1 MSKKYTAMYF
11 IMFITIYVLV
21 FMLIAWILQ
30 LAYNNSVPEMTK
42 DVETGKERLNKITYV
57 TAIALLFLLSFLP
70 STTLIYNGHLD
81 K

>member
-11 IMFITIYVLV
+11 LMFITIYVLV

-42 DVETGKERLNKITYV
+42 DVETGKERLNKINCPTG
-57 TAIALLFLLSFLP
+57 
-70 STTLIYNGHLD
+70 NC
-81 K
+81 